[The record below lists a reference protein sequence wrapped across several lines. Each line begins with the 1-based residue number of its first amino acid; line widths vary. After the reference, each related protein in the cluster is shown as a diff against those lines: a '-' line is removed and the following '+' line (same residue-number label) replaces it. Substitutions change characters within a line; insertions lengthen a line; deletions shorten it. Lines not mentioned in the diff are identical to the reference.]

1 MEPNL
6 IRNQTKA
13 ILLFALVLATSLTC
27 RTAEPFQTN
36 SGQAGF
42 LRTTIETYP
51 ESERRPILDYLDAA
65 RQVADQAV
73 ADFSSGKIDP
83 IVSQVDSVS
92 DIRSEKQSRRDLE
105 EMGKAYGTLGSSEFR
120 NQAIEV
126 SGMHPDVHDL
136 ARATSVTFYSV
147 KTAKRSDG
155 ELFLA
160 VRTIRMDNQQKVMNV
175 RYLDY
180 RGNIPPWLGPR

>member
-13 ILLFALVLATSLTC
+13 IRLFAFVLATSLTC

-36 SGQAGF
+36 SRQAGF

-51 ESERRPILDYLDAA
+51 ESERRPILDLDAA

-73 ADFSSGKIDP
+73 GLFIWKDRSDCFSGRLRL
-83 IVSQVDSVS
+83 

-126 SGMHPDVHDL
+126 SGMHPDVRDL